1 MVAFAVWQPSR
12 DTASLNFNT
21 SHLLADALS
30 LAIMIMFLEANEWT
44 GVTVPIRDVAV
55 RLNLRFCVFLLGVLG
70 AIAMHQKLRNSAGT
84 DSKFHAPRPKSSNII
99 VGAIMF

>member
-12 DTASLNFNT
+12 DSASLNFNT

-44 GVTVPIRDVAV
+44 GVTIPVRDVAV